1 MIAVIIALVAIVTY
15 FSSTSENP
23 LTGEKQRVA
32 MTPEQEIALG
42 YKSAPQMAAQ
52 MGGLSQNEKAR
63 ALVKQVGE
71 KLVAESFA
79 AKSPYK
85 FSFHVLADP
94 RTVNAFALPGGP
106 IFITEGLLRLLK
118 TEAELAGVLGHEIGH
133 VIARHSSER
142 LAKQQLTQGLL
153 GALVVGSGDY
163 STAQIGQIVG
173 SMINMSYGR
182 EDELESDALGIRI
195 MAEGRL
201 RPARHDPRHGSARQ
215 GLGRLETARVHV
227 DPSGA
232 REPRGAHQGGDREAL
247 SSGRAERAQGIGL
260 EPEAQALAS
269 RGGEGS
275 RSDRMPCSTQIEPKD
290 RYPARKQA
298 FSESRLVDST

>member
-1 MIAVIIALVAIVTY
+1 MARVVIAVIIALFAIVTY

-42 YKSAPQMAAQ
+42 YQSAPQMAAQ
-52 MGGLSQNEKAR
+52 MGGVSRNAQAV
-63 ALVKQVGE
+63 ALVQRVGE
-71 KLVAESFA
+71 HLVRQSVA

-94 RTVNAFALPGGP
+94 KTVNAFALPGGP
-106 IFITEGLLRLLK
+106 VFITEGLLRLLK
-118 TEAELAGVLGHEIGH
+118 SEAELAGVLGHEIGH

-163 STAQIGQIVG
+163 STAQIGQVVG

-195 MAEGRL
+195 MTEAGY
-201 RPARHDPRHGSARQ
+201 DPRGMIRVMEVLAKASGGSRQ
-215 GLGRLETARVHV
+215 PEFMSTHPAPENRSAKI
-227 DPSGA
+227 
-232 REPRGAHQGGDREAL
+232 REAI
-247 SSGRAERAQGIGL
+247 AKQYPQGV
-260 EPEAQALAS
+260 PENL
-269 RGGEGS
+269 
-275 RSDRMPCSTQIEPKD
+275 
-290 RYPARKQA
+290 RK
-298 FSESRLVDST
+298 

>member
-1 MIAVIIALVAIVTY
+1 MGRSRLFIAIIIALIAIITY
-15 FSSTSENP
+15 YSSTSENP

-32 MTPEQEIALG
+32 MSPEQEIALG
-42 YKSAPQMAAQ
+42 YKSAPEMAAQ
-52 MGGLSQNEKAR
+52 LGGLSQNEKAR
-63 ALVKQVGE
+63 ALVREVGE
-71 KLVAESFA
+71 RLVARSLA

-153 GALVVGSGDY
+153 SALVIGSGDY
-163 STAQIGQIVG
+163 TTAQIGQMVG
-173 SMINMSYGR
+173 GMINMSYGR

-195 MAEGRL
+195 MSEVGY
-201 RPARHDPRHGSARQ
+201 DPRALIRVMEVLAQASGGSRQPEFFSTHPAPENRSARI
-215 GLGRLETARVHV
+215 
-227 DPSGA
+227 
-232 REPRGAHQGGDREAL
+232 REEIAKRFPNGVPQSL
-247 SSGRAERAQGIGL
+247 
-260 EPEAQALAS
+260 
-269 RGGEGS
+269 
-275 RSDRMPCSTQIEPKD
+275 
-290 RYPARKQA
+290 KQ
-298 FSESRLVDST
+298 

>member
-1 MIAVIIALVAIVTY
+1 MGRARLLIAAVLALFAVFTY
-15 FSSTSENP
+15 FGSSSENP

-32 MTPEQEIALG
+32 MSPEQEIALG

-63 ALVKQVGE
+63 ALVHQLGQ
-71 KLVAESFA
+71 KLVAGSFA

-94 RTVNAFALPGGP
+94 KTVNAFALPGGP
-106 IFITEGLLRLLK
+106 IFITEGLLRQLK

-163 STAQIGQIVG
+163 TTAQIGQVVG

-182 EDELESDALGIRI
+182 EDELESDSLGVRI
-195 MAEGRL
+195 MAEAGYDPRAMMRVMEVLAKSSGGSRQPEFMSTHPAPENRTARIKEAIAKQFPNGVPQGL
-201 RPARHDPRHGSARQ
+201 RP
-215 GLGRLETARVHV
+215 
-227 DPSGA
+227 
-232 REPRGAHQGGDREAL
+232 
-247 SSGRAERAQGIGL
+247 
-260 EPEAQALAS
+260 
-269 RGGEGS
+269 
-275 RSDRMPCSTQIEPKD
+275 
-290 RYPARKQA
+290 
-298 FSESRLVDST
+298 

>member
-1 MIAVIIALVAIVTY
+1 MSSGRLIIAVIIALVAIVTY
-15 FSSTSENP
+15 YSSTSENP

-32 MTPEQEIALG
+32 MSPEQEIALG

-52 MGGLSQNEKAR
+52 MGGLSQNEKAQ
-63 ALVKQVGE
+63 ALVKQLGQR
-71 KLVAESFA
+71 LVSQSFA

-106 IFITEGLLRLLK
+106 IFVTEGLLRLLK

-163 STAQIGQIVG
+163 TTAQIGQVVG
-173 SMINMSYGR
+173 NMINMSYGR
-182 EDELESDALGIRI
+182 DDELESDALGIRI
-195 MAEGRL
+195 MAEAGY
-201 RPARHDPRHGSARQ
+201 DPRAMVRVMEVLAKASGGSRQ
-215 GLGRLETARVHV
+215 PEFVSTHPAPENRSERIKQEIAKRF
-227 DPSGA
+227 PSGV
-232 REPRGAHQGGDREAL
+232 
-247 SSGRAERAQGIGL
+247 
-260 EPEAQALAS
+260 PENL
-269 RGGEGS
+269 
-275 RSDRMPCSTQIEPKD
+275 K
-290 RYPARKQA
+290 K
-298 FSESRLVDST
+298 

>member
-1 MIAVIIALVAIVTY
+1 MGKARLVIAAIIALFAVVTY
-15 FSSTSENP
+15 FGSSSENP

-32 MTPEQEIALG
+32 MTPEQEVNLG
-42 YKSAPQMAAQ
+42 YQSAPQMAAQ
-52 MGGLSQNEKAR
+52 MGGLSRNTQAV
-63 ALVKQVGE
+63 ALVQRVGDS
-71 KLVAESFA
+71 LVRQSVA

-153 GALVVGSGDY
+153 SALVIGSGDY
-163 STAQIGQIVG
+163 TTAQIGQVVG
-173 SMINMSYGR
+173 SMIHMSYGR

-195 MAEGRL
+195 MAEAGY
-201 RPARHDPRHGSARQ
+201 DPRAMIRVMEVLAKASGGSRQ
-215 GLGRLETARVHV
+215 PEFFSTHPAPENRTARIK
-227 DPSGA
+227 
-232 REPRGAHQGGDREAL
+232 EAIAKQYPT
-247 SSGRAERAQGIGL
+247 GV
-260 EPEAQALAS
+260 PENL
-269 RGGEGS
+269 
-275 RSDRMPCSTQIEPKD
+275 
-290 RYPARKQA
+290 RK
-298 FSESRLVDST
+298 

>member
-1 MIAVIIALVAIVTY
+1 MALV
-15 FSSTSENP
+15 
-23 LTGEKQRVA
+23 QRVGD
-32 MTPEQEIALG
+32 Q
-42 YKSAPQMAAQ
+42 
-52 MGGLSQNEKAR
+52 
-63 ALVKQVGE
+63 
-71 KLVAESFA
+71 LVAQSVA

-94 RTVNAFALPGGP
+94 KTVNAFALPGGP

-163 STAQIGQIVG
+163 TTAQIGQMVG

-195 MAEGRL
+195 MAEAGYDPR
-201 RPARHDPRHGSARQ
+201 AHDPRHGSPRQ
-215 GLGRLETARVHV
+215 GVGRLATARVHV
-227 DPSGA
+227 DPPGA
-232 REPRGAHQGGDREAL
+232 GKPRRAHQG
-247 SSGRAERAQGIGL
+247 
-260 EPEAQALAS
+260 
-269 RGGEGS
+269 
-275 RSDRMPCSTQIEPKD
+275 SDR
-290 RYPARKQA
+290 QA
-298 FSESRLVDST
+298 IPQRRPGELEAIIC

>member
-1 MIAVIIALVAIVTY
+1 MSSGRLIIAVIIALMAIVTY

-32 MTPEQEIALG
+32 MSPEQEIALG

-52 MGGLSQNEKAR
+52 MGGLSQNEKAQ
-63 ALVKQVGE
+63 ALVKQLGQR
-71 KLVAESFA
+71 LVSQSFA

-85 FSFHVLADP
+85 FSFYVLADP

-163 STAQIGQIVG
+163 TTAQIGQVVG

-182 EDELESDALGIRI
+182 EDELESDSLGVRI
-195 MAEGRL
+195 MAEAGY
-201 RPARHDPRHGSARQ
+201 DPRAMMRVMEVLAKASGGSRQPEFVSTHPAPENRSARIKEAIAKQFPDGVPQ
-215 GLGRLETARVHV
+215 GLK
-227 DPSGA
+227 P
-232 REPRGAHQGGDREAL
+232 
-247 SSGRAERAQGIGL
+247 
-260 EPEAQALAS
+260 
-269 RGGEGS
+269 
-275 RSDRMPCSTQIEPKD
+275 
-290 RYPARKQA
+290 
-298 FSESRLVDST
+298 

>member
-1 MIAVIIALVAIVTY
+1 MSSGRLIIAVIIALMAIVTY

-32 MTPEQEIALG
+32 MSPEQEIALG
-42 YKSAPQMAAQ
+42 YKSAPEMAAQ
-52 MGGLSQNEKAR
+52 MGGLSQNEKAQ
-63 ALVKQVGE
+63 ALVKQLGQR
-71 KLVAESFA
+71 LVAQSFA

-94 RTVNAFALPGGP
+94 KTVNAFALPGGP

-163 STAQIGQIVG
+163 TTAQIGQVVG

-182 EDELESDALGIRI
+182 EDELESDSLGVRI
-195 MAEGRL
+195 MAEAGYDPRAMMRVMEVLAKSSGGSRQPEFMSTHPAPENRTARIKEAIAKQFPNGVPQGL
-201 RPARHDPRHGSARQ
+201 RP
-215 GLGRLETARVHV
+215 
-227 DPSGA
+227 
-232 REPRGAHQGGDREAL
+232 
-247 SSGRAERAQGIGL
+247 
-260 EPEAQALAS
+260 
-269 RGGEGS
+269 
-275 RSDRMPCSTQIEPKD
+275 
-290 RYPARKQA
+290 
-298 FSESRLVDST
+298 